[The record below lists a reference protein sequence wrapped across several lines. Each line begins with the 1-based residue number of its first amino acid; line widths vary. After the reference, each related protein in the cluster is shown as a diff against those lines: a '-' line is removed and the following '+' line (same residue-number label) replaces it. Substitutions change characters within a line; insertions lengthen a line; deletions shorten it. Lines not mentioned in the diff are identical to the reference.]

1 MKTKSLLSAVLVLAA
16 LSRAAVLLAE
26 EVKEKDFDDGNG
38 GHQSAIWVDGRPVWY
53 SDFVKEH
60 PPKKGAQKTPPPKP
74 AAVVPGVTAPE
85 DGATPNDAA
94 APEGSSGAGAG
105 ASAGTE
111 KAQASA
117 AAAAETGQAKTS
129 ARASSTMSRMAD
141 AMKSMMPK
149 DSGSGAAPGSK
160 AATTDAKGA
169 GPAAAA
175 GSAVAGPLAGAP
187 SAAGGASAGRAAPQS
202 RTSAAPS
209 APAPDSPRAL
219 ERRPDFFKVVSP
231 EKYNELKNAY
241 VLTGGSAQPGFQ
253 DIGSTGRDFVWTKS
267 CTKGLEPCNPQA
279 AGKEEIHYDKNA
291 IVSPETL
298 KNIASEIEK
307 KPPEEDLS
315 TEEVARI
322 YAAMRAKVAAMEEAD
337 SAGQEALKAVAP
349 APPAP
354 LASGDA
360 PDFDTGG
367 SPARPPTGTIAVNA
381 PAVERGVNFTNVI
394 KGLFSAAPPEV
405 NGDTAGKP
413 GRGPGW
419 GYLLLAVSAAAALV
433 LFIILA
439 RRRRRERSVAVDR

>member
-1 MKTKSLLSAVLVLAA
+1 MKIKSLLSCCLVLAA
-16 LSRAAVLLAE
+16 LSRAAALFAE

-38 GHQSAIWVDGRPVWY
+38 GHQTAIWVDGRPMFY

-60 PPKKGAQKTPPPKP
+60 PPKKGVPKTPPPTDP
-74 AAVVPGVTAPE
+74 AAPVPSASEEAPSSGDRSPAGE
-85 DGATPNDAA
+85 GPSSGSGPAA
-94 APEGSSGAGAG
+94 AAG
-105 ASAGTE
+105 

-117 AAAAETGQAKTS
+117 AAAAGAGQAKTS
-129 ARASSTMSRMAD
+129 ARASSSMSRMAD
-141 AMKSMMPK
+141 AMKSMLPK
-149 DSGSGAAPGSK
+149 DPGARAAPGPKGAS
-160 AATTDAKGA
+160 ADVKGA
-169 GPAAAA
+169 GP
-175 GSAVAGPLAGAP
+175 VAGAR
-187 SAAGGASAGRAAPQS
+187 SAAGGPSFGRVAPES
-202 RTSAAPS
+202 RTSVAPS
-209 APAPDSPRAL
+209 APATGSPRAL

-267 CTKGLEPCNPQA
+267 CTKGLEQCNPEA

-337 SAGQEALKAVAP
+337 SEGQGVLKAKAP

-354 LASGDA
+354 LSSGETME
-360 PDFDTGG
+360 FDTG
-367 SPARPPTGTIAVNA
+367 RPPSRPVAEGIGPVVTAAERHVN
-381 PAVERGVNFTNVI
+381 VTNVI
-394 KGLFSAAPPEV
+394 KGLFTSAPPEA
-405 NGDTAGKP
+405 NGDMAGTS
-413 GRGPGW
+413 GRGTGW
-419 GYLLLAVSAAAALV
+419 GYLLLAAAATGALV
-433 LFIILA
+433 LFVI
-439 RRRRRERSVAVDR
+439 RRQGRRQRSVTVDR